1 MFDSE
6 SGWNQLEPEPVA
18 PATGFGASPD
28 LDSTARPGPLDR
40 ESSDAAT
47 SEQNQEEAW
56 SSSAAVAELEARS
69 SDPDPDI
76 RNAETEA
83 GEPAERLQ
91 EASGSGSAGADPEP
105 GRARKASQVGSMI
118 QGGTHL
124 AGAVLKGLGRLNPR
138 ARVVLVSGLSILALA
153 SALVARRGRDSG
165 EAPPVTAIP
174 PRNGQANSATTKGA
188 SPKGRLASGA
198 RPAAPNT
205 AAGAKDN
212 NKNQR
217 GEAAGTG
224 RANLAGAGSTGGASE
239 SSAPSGS
246 RPDSTRKPSRGGST
260 GVVLAMANDAAAK
273 ARELDGT
280 PRLNSDAAV
289 DGPADPDADEK
300 DGDPLVPLPAAG
312 LIDDEDAP
320 GDGLDVP
327 PLPHDSDEVVPKPTS
342 DGIPQPTSSEPPTPP
357 PAPTLTSSA
366 EIPTPEISDD
376 DEVPEP
382 VLPVGRSRVIP
393 TSGDPSAAPAVVKA
407 DGDAASAVDVKPDS
421 ATPAPMPTSPSPS
434 ASSAASDPGSAA
446 GSSSTST
453 PATPPMPTPGAGAPG
468 ASDDKPN
475 PSGAAAKPPPE
486 PTSGIPLDPAPGA
499 RAPSP
504 TAPAPGTGA
513 DPASPAAAAATGIS
527 EPSVTEEVDKGDA
540 SQTAGATG
548 AKPDGQSNPSA
559 DEPQPAVNPEA
570 GIPGMDLVA
579 DPDPILAPGLTPVL
593 ETTPDSNATENVAR
607 MPSLD
612 PAPDTAG
619 SGQPRSAVS
628 APLPGADLGG
638 SASTGTSTGA
648 GTEAGG
654 VATVAEGTGAMSAG
668 SGAALE
674 AAAPSISPAGL
685 LPVGVAGAI
694 GASAG
699 SSQESGDEEAAG
711 PLSSKAGGRSPGAPL
726 PNLPEPANSNP
737 NNGNPEAYGNAHAGA
752 IAGSEAGDSQLADE
766 PQTMVSNTAS
776 PSARSVGEPATPAA
790 ASSPAKKD
798 WVVLTNERPTRA
810 RDLDADNPR
819 SELSA
824 DGTPFRDE
832 NEREGTRSQ
841 GTRRFEIET
850 VPPTSPASA
859 AADSGASTSGRQQA
873 ESRVETVPHT
883 VEEQENFWTISRLYY
898 GSGRYYKAL
907 WQANRAT
914 HPRIDEI
921 AVGDTII
928 IPAQEDLDPTYILPP
943 QAAEPV
949 PSPAR
954 RAAGPRKGEVSTTSS
969 QRQGVP
975 LKRSSRTAV
984 ELNLPVDD
992 VLRDNRS
999 RSTPRT
1005 FAADEGLER
1014 GLSPADAPIH
1024 KVRPGETV
1032 RSIARDRL
1040 GDSRRADE
1048 ILEINRKLIDDPYN
1062 LVPGQILELPED
1074 AKLGRPRR

>member
-18 PATGFGASPD
+18 PATGFEASPD

-40 ESSDAAT
+40 ESSAAAA
-47 SEQNQEEAW
+47 SEQNQGEAW
-56 SSSAAVAELEARS
+56 SSSEAVAELAARA

-76 RNAETEA
+76 RNAEAQTEA
-83 GEPAERLQ
+83 GDPAERLE
-91 EASGSGSAGADPEP
+91 EARASADPEP
-105 GRARKASQVGSMI
+105 GRTRKASRVGSI
-118 QGGTHL
+118 VQGGNHL

-153 SALVARRGRDSG
+153 SALVARRGRDTG

-188 SPKGRLASGA
+188 PPKERLASGA
-198 RPAAPNT
+198 RPDAPNT
-205 AAGAKDN
+205 SAGAKEHD
-212 NKNQR
+212 KNQR

-224 RANLAGAGSTGGASE
+224 RSNLAGAGSTGGASE

-246 RPDSTRKPSRGGST
+246 RPDSTRKPSRGGTT
-260 GVVLAMANDAAAK
+260 GVVLALANGAAAK

-280 PRLNSDAAV
+280 PRLNSDAVV

-312 LIDDEDAP
+312 LLDDDDAP
-320 GDGLDVP
+320 GDSLDVP
-327 PLPHDSDEVVPKPTS
+327 PLPHDSNEVVPKPTA
-342 DGIPQPTSSEPPTPP
+342 DGIPRPTSSEPPTPP
-357 PAPTLTSSA
+357 PAPTLASSA

-407 DGDAASAVDVKPDS
+407 AGDAASAVDVKPDS
-421 ATPAPMPTSPSPS
+421 ATPSPMPTSPSPS
-434 ASSAASDPGSAA
+434 ATGAASDPGSAS

-453 PATPPMPTPGAGAPG
+453 PATSPTPMPTPGAGAPG
-468 ASDDKPN
+468 AIDDKPN
-475 PSGAAAKPPPE
+475 PSGAAATPPPE
-486 PTSGIPLDPAPGA
+486 PTSGIPLNPAPGA
-499 RAPSP
+499 MAPSP
-504 TAPAPGTGA
+504 AVPAPSTGA
-513 DPASPAAAAATGIS
+513 DPASPAAAAATGIP
-527 EPSVTEEVDKGDA
+527 EPSVTEKGDKGDA
-540 SQTAGATG
+540 SQAAGATG
-548 AKPDGQSNPSA
+548 TKPDGQSKPSA
-559 DEPQPAVNPEA
+559 DEPQPAGNPEA
-570 GIPGMDLVA
+570 EIPGMDLGA

-619 SGQPRSAVS
+619 SGQQPSAVS

-638 SASTGTSTGA
+638 SASTGT
-648 GTEAGG
+648 GT
-654 VATVAEGTGAMSAG
+654 
-668 SGAALE
+668 GAALE

-685 LPVGVAGAI
+685 LPVGVAGAV
-694 GASAG
+694 GASVG
-699 SSQESGDEEAAG
+699 SSHETGDEEAAG
-711 PLSSKAGGRSPGAPL
+711 PLSSKTGERSTEAPL
-726 PNLPEPANSNP
+726 PNLPEPANSNH
-737 NNGNPEAYGNAHAGA
+737 NNGDPEAYGNAQAGE
-752 IAGSEAGDSQLADE
+752 IVGGEAVGSQLADE
-766 PQTMVSNTAS
+766 PRTMVSNTAS
-776 PSARSVGEPATPAA
+776 PSARSVDEPATPAA
-790 ASSPAKKD
+790 SSSPAKKD

-850 VPPTSPASA
+850 VPPTSV
-859 AADSGASTSGRQQA
+859 AADTGASTSSRQEA

-943 QAAEPV
+943 QAAEPA

-954 RAAGPRKGEVSTTSS
+954 RAAGSRKGKGEVSTTSS

-992 VLRDNRS
+992 LLRDNRS
-999 RSTPRT
+999 RSTPRS

-1014 GLSPADAPIH
+1014 GSSPADAPIH